1 LYVSSCH
8 TSISLLVS
16 SSFLELLLVVL
27 VQMSLKRITI
37 SILKKNKDKDA
48 SDESHYLR
56 LETNSTPRTD
66 DIFMT
71 SSYQNELNN
80 EEQVHMATPP
90 KLRKRSSVDSG
101 YSRRLSSFWE
111 EMIRQKKEKRQ
122 KEDSSKDN
130 DDDKPLKDGVLQVQ
144 DILDKRFSDNNK
156 SSVYLPMSS
165 RDTKRDTNKVLG
177 RYRDTGLSNKRG
189 SCESYDSIMSCYHGK
204 QLKSSTTNKKRESVL
219 LLGMITFPCQ
229 EAEEE
234 VRPTQEV
241 REGQKSSSS
250 TMSRR
255 RGSMLTSLIDA
266 LKNISK
272 PQQTDKDPRTERTL
286 DLSSSESEDKI
297 LSILY
302 K

>member
-1 LYVSSCH
+1 
-8 TSISLLVS
+8 
-16 SSFLELLLVVL
+16 
-27 VQMSLKRITI
+27 MSLKRITI
-37 SILKKNKDKDA
+37 PILKKNKDANA
-48 SDESHYLR
+48 SKSILR
-56 LETNSTPRTD
+56 LETNSTTRTD

-90 KLRKRSSVDSG
+90 KLRKRSS
-101 YSRRLSSFWE
+101 SFWE

-130 DDDKPLKDGVLQVQ
+130 DKPLKDGVLQVQ

-156 SSVYLPMSS
+156 SSVGKTYLPISSHS
-165 RDTKRDTNKVLG
+165 RDTKRDTNKDLV
-177 RYRDTGLSNKRG
+177 RYRDTRLSNKRG

-204 QLKSSTTNKKRESVL
+204 QLKSSTTNKKKESV
-219 LLGMITFPCQ
+219 LGMITFPCQ

-266 LKNISK
+266 L
-272 PQQTDKDPRTERTL
+272 
-286 DLSSSESEDKI
+286 
-297 LSILY
+297 
-302 K
+302 